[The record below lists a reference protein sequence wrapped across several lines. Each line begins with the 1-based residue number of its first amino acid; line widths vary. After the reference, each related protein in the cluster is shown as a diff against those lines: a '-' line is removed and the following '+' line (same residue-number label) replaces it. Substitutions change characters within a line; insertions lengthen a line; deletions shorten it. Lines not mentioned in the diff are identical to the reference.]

1 MFDITNLF
9 NYNVFVRF
17 CFLYDGGFM
26 KKALNIITIIVSF
39 CLIAAFTVGLI
50 IFYPQYDKYRSD
62 DFQRLNICY
71 ENVNITAMGNGTN
84 ALSVVF
90 FNLTKKEQTLKV
102 VFYINETDVFYS
114 EIQLGSKEVK
124 TFYEYYSSLN
134 TEDRKNPDIQIY
146 LANDDITAVNVL
158 DGKTVVKRP
167 TNGDTLEE
175 HLKKNA
181 ESLEDGIFLA
191 RVLSNNWKESFDF
204 NMLICWIMLG
214 VSSLLLII
222 NSISLVLNCK
232 KNR

>member
-1 MFDITNLF
+1 
-9 NYNVFVRF
+9 
-17 CFLYDGGFM
+17 M

-71 ENVNITAMGNGTN
+71 DNVSITAMGDGTN
-84 ALSVVF
+84 VLSLNF
-90 FNLTKKEQTLKV
+90 YNLTKKEQTLKV

-114 EIQLGSKEVK
+114 EIQFGTQGSRNFHEI
-124 TFYEYYSSLN
+124 YSSLN
-134 TEDRKNPDIQIY
+134 TENRTNPYIQIY

-158 DGKTVVKRP
+158 DGKTVVERP

-175 HLKKNA
+175 HLTKNA
-181 ESLEDGIFLA
+181 ERLYEG
-191 RVLSNNWKESFDF
+191 RVLAKVLSSNWKESFDF